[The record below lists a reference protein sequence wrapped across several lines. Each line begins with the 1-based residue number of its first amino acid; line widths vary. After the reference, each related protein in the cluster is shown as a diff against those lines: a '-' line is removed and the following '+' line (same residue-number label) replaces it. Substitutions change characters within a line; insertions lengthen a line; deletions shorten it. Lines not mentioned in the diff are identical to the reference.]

1 MKPYTSEE
9 HELMSKQEY
18 EYMLE
23 ALPPRR
29 WEDDTFMVAELF
41 REEIRA
47 SLTEIIDEQ
56 HSQRSELKDIIAD
69 LAQMREGLAH
79 ASQLAPT
86 SGQFSEMTIKSII
99 MTYDDKGKQTYKAT
113 GAPFIKFGVRVWPET
128 LPILG
133 IFPLTLKPGPNVI
146 EPIRARVQMH
156 ETKDDSGNPR
166 QSPQKVTGR
175 A

>member
-1 MKPYTSEE
+1 MTTPTTQPDRMTAEE
-9 HELMSKQEY
+9 LRAAFELLHVEI
-18 EYMLE
+18 
-23 ALPPRR
+23 
-29 WEDDTFMVAELF
+29 T
-41 REEIRA
+41 EIRA
-47 SLTEIIDEQ
+47 
-56 HSQRSELKDIIAD
+56 D
-69 LAQMREGLAH
+69 LSQMREGLTH
-79 ASQLAPT
+79 AAQPAPINGT
-86 SGQFSEMTIKSII
+86 FSEMTIENII

-133 IFPLTLKPGPNVI
+133 IDPLTLKPGPNVI

-166 QSPQKVTGR
+166 QSPQKVTGK